1 MKNQQKHQRGHIFK
15 SGNYWYGRWFR
26 DELVLCTDL
35 TEKERQAFAE
45 KGVPLPDHDD
55 KSRVMVRRQHA
66 EKLVAFGDRYRAKRD
81 VQCLLDEKLK
91 PANEGHERGE
101 GTMNVA
107 AYARDF
113 FLPYSD
119 REFKPSTSHGHRN
132 LYKTYLQPH
141 LGNLILRDAR
151 CCDIV
156 HVLEEIHKTHN
167 KKNGGLSRKT
177 LSHCKG
183 LLTAI
188 FSFAKRNG
196 VINGELPTRD
206 AIIPRKARSSPPT
219 VAYSCDTIMQMLSVL
234 TGTARV
240 AVAVGFF
247 AGLRPGEMKGLKWTD
262 YNSREIH
269 IRRSVWRSFET
280 LPKTP
285 ESIGSVP
292 VETVLKD
299 ILEQH
304 RRESSGEYILSSASG
319 KRRVHLENLSARV
332 IRPILDKAGI
342 VWHGWYSLRRG
353 AATALTSVD
362 SALAA
367 KTMLRHSNIQTTNA
381 HYIKDDAPGAR
392 RAAAKVDALFQNSNA
407 VPN

>member
-1 MKNQQKHQRGHIFK
+1 MKQQSKHQTGYIFR
-15 SGNYWYGRWFR
+15 SGRFWYGRWFR
-26 DELVLCTDL
+26 DELVDCNDL
-35 TEKERQAFAE
+35 TKKDRELLQQ
-45 KGVPLPDHDD
+45 KGIPLPDHDD
-55 KSRVMVRRQHA
+55 GTRVMVRRQHA
-66 EKLVAFGDRYRAKRD
+66 EKLAQFGDRYRIRRD
-81 VQCLLDEKLK
+81 VECLLAEKLK
-91 PANEGHERGE
+91 PANEGRERGE

-119 REFKPSTSHGHRN
+119 REFKPSTSHGHRC
-132 LYKTYLQPH
+132 LFKTYLQPH

-156 HVLEEIHKTHN
+156 RVLEEIHKTHN
-167 KKNGGLSRKT
+167 KKKGGLSRKT

-206 AIIPRKARSSPPT
+206 ANIPRKARPSPPT
-219 VAYSCDTIMQMLSVL
+219 VAYSCDTILQMLSAL

-240 AVAVGFF
+240 AVAIGFF
-247 AGLRPGEMKGLKWTD
+247 AGLRPGEMKGLKWED
-262 YNSREIH
+262 YDGREIH

-285 ESIGSVP
+285 ESVGSVP
-292 VETVLKD
+292 VETVLKE
-299 ILEQH
+299 ILDQH
-304 RRESSGEYILSSASG
+304 RLKASSEYILSSASG
-319 KRRVHLENLSARV
+319 KKRVHLENLSARV
-332 IRPILDKAGI
+332 IRPILDEAGI

-381 HYIKDDAPGAR
+381 HYIKDDAEGAR
-392 RAAAKVDALFQNSNA
+392 RAAARVDALFQNSNA